1 MSLLRATIRQTTQLD
16 PMDVPSRRS
25 ICSKLGHAVAI
36 SLILL
41 TTFPA
46 FGQEK
51 QASGEKIRPGSVH
64 GAITTTQDGVSS
76 GVAGITVKLATE
88 PPDSSS
94 PRTADTDE
102 GGRYEFTNL
111 PPGAYTISVSLM
123 GFKSVS
129 KVVTIV
135 SGKAAVLDLSLELET
150 VSQKVEVQE
159 ENPAFEPETV
169 STPSGTIT
177 HRELIALP
185 TPQERIREV
194 LPVTPGVVRTQDGK
208 LTLKGSDE
216 NQSLLLVN
224 SARTADPVTGSF
236 SIPVPTDAVQSFAVY
251 KTPYNA
257 GLGSFSGGVTT
268 VETKPPQEE
277 WNFYVKNFVPSVLG
291 KNDSMVGL
299 SEALPGVDFG
309 GPLLGD
315 KVFFSEVF
323 QYEMKK
329 RTVRGLP
336 WPDDINKKQGF
347 DSFTTLEA
355 ILSPKQI
362 LTLTVNA
369 FPLRQQHVDIN
380 ALVPE
385 TAGNDLDQKGVAASL
400 TDKYQFSSGAIF
412 SGVAQYTRFDSN
424 AHGQGFEDMLISPA
438 GWGGNFFNQWSRRG
452 KEFQL
457 LPTYQF
463 AEKHWLGQHEI
474 HVGLDLD
481 YRSYTGTSHSD
492 PIRLLREDGSLAEE
506 INFQGAV
513 VQNVSDT
520 AVAEFVQDHWV
531 VDPHWALDLGLRLS
545 SETTGWSAAVG
556 PRAGVAY
563 SPGKD
568 GKTVI
573 RAGTGLFYG
582 PLPLLA
588 EDFAVNPTRV
598 VSMFG
603 PTGLPIGSPVTLVN
617 AYVGNLNPLAA
628 GTLSSQPGT
637 TPRNFTWN
645 GEVDQRLGK
654 NAMLRVGYINSHT
667 TYLFVVN
674 PFPAAAGGNSF
685 LGLTN
690 TGSSLYQEVESTVR
704 FKIHEHNEVN
714 ASYVW
719 SRTRGDLNNLS
730 NVLIPFAQPAIRPN
744 VYGILPSDVPNR
756 VVVWGVF
763 SLPLKF
769 ILSPLA
775 DVHSGYPYSNV
786 DVLQN
791 YVGTPNGQRFATY
804 FSLDV
809 KIYRV
814 FRIPF
819 VSSKQGKSHHIR
831 LGFYALNL
839 TNHGN
844 FNAVYN
850 NVTAPNFGQFVGFLD
865 RRDGAVI
872 DFLD

>member
-1 MSLLRATIRQTTQLD
+1 MSLLRPAIRQTTHVDFTGVQ
-16 PMDVPSRRS
+16 SRHWVCGWLRQTA
-25 ICSKLGHAVAI
+25 AVFV
-36 SLILL
+36 ILFA
-41 TTFPA
+41 TSPA
-46 FGQEK
+46 FGQETPT
-51 QASGEKIRPGSVH
+51 SGEKTRPGSIH
-64 GAITTTQDGVSS
+64 GTITTAQDGSSS
-76 GVAGITVKLATE
+76 GLAGISVKLAVE
-88 PPDSSS
+88 PPDGS
-94 PRTADTDE
+94 PRTVDTDE
-102 GGRYEFTNL
+102 AGRYEFANL
-111 PPGAYTISVSLM
+111 QPRNYTISISQL
-123 GFKSVS
+123 GFKPVS
-129 KVVTIV
+129 KVIIIN
-135 SGKAAVLDLSLELET
+135 SGQAAVLDLSLELET

-169 STPSGTIT
+169 STPAGTIT

-224 SARTADPVTGSF
+224 STRTADPVTGSF

-257 GLGSFSGGVTT
+257 GLGSFSGGVTS
-268 VETKPPQEE
+268 VETKPPQED

-309 GPLLGD
+309 GPLLSG

-336 WPDDINKKQGF
+336 WPNDINKKQGF
-347 DSFTTLEA
+347 DSFSTLEA

-385 TAGNDLDQKGVAASL
+385 TAGNDLNQKGVAASL

-412 SGVAQYTRFDSN
+412 SGVAQYTRLDSN

-457 LPTYQF
+457 LPAYQF
-463 AEKHWLGQHEI
+463 AEKHWFGQHEI

-481 YRSYTGTSHSD
+481 YRSYTGTSNSD
-492 PIRLLREDGSLAEE
+492 PIRLLRADGSLAEE

-513 VQNVSDT
+513 LQNVSDT
-520 AVAEFVQDHWV
+520 AVAEFVQDHWI
-531 VDPHWALDLGLRLS
+531 VDSHWAVDLGVRLS

-563 SPGKD
+563 SPGKE
-568 GKTVI
+568 GKTVV
-573 RAGTGLFYG
+573 RAGAGLFYG
-582 PLPLLA
+582 ALPLLA
-588 EDFAVNPTRV
+588 GNFAANLTRV
-598 VSMFG
+598 VSMFDLAG
-603 PTGLPIGSPVTLVN
+603 QPIGLPVTFAN
-617 AYVGNLNPLAA
+617 AYVGSLNPLSA
-628 GTLSSQPGT
+628 GALPRQPGT

-645 GEVDQRLGK
+645 AEVDRRLGK
-654 NAMLRVGYINSHT
+654 NVMLRMGYIDSHT
-667 TYLFVVN
+667 TYLLVVN
-674 PFPAAAGGNSF
+674 PFPAALGGNSF

-690 TGSSLYQEVESTVR
+690 SGASLYQEVESTVR

-730 NVLIPFAQPAIRPN
+730 NVLIPFAQPVIRPN
-744 VYGILPSDVPNR
+744 VYGILPYDVPNR
-756 VVVWGVF
+756 VVTWGIF
-763 SLPLKF
+763 SLPMKLTF
-769 ILSPLA
+769 SPIA
-775 DVHSGYPYSNV
+775 DLHSGYPYSNV

-819 VSSKQGKSHHIR
+819 LSSKQGRGHHIR
-831 LGFYALNL
+831 LGFYSLNV